1 MSMQRKASYKIFVTR
16 REQIWVG
23 DEPDHCLM
31 LTSMEGEPLN
41 YTPGAAGEF
50 VMRRSVTFH
59 DRRKG
64 AGPMQGYA
72 ITSFENGSVYSRFEG
87 NRDTVSK
94 VTKGVWT
101 TYRGTG
107 VLKNIKGKG
116 TFTVKATD
124 VPSEFVLEME
134 GEYEL

>member
-1 MSMQRKASYKIFVTR
+1 MQRKATYKIFVTR

-31 LTSMEGEPLN
+31 LTSMEGAPIN
-41 YTPGAAGEF
+41 YTPGVAGEF
-50 VMRRSVTFH
+50 LMRRSVNFH

-72 ITSFENGSVYSRFEG
+72 ITTFENGAVYSRFEG
-87 NRDTVSK
+87 NRDG
-94 VTKGVWT
+94 VTKITAGTWT
-101 TYRGTG
+101 TYQGSG

-116 TFTVKATD
+116 KFTVKPTD
-124 VPSEFVLEME
+124 SPNEFVLDME
-134 GEYEL
+134 GDYEL